1 MSIAKKL
8 IEEAIDRYGL
18 INRLYEYDTE
28 FNWVVVR
35 EIQYSCGHPTGVRV
49 IATFLPESIK
59 PPVAQLRLNF

>member
-18 INRLYEYDTE
+18 INRAYEYDTD
-28 FNWVVVR
+28 FDWVVVW
-35 EIQYSCGHPTGVRV
+35 EIQYACGHPTGMRK

-59 PPVAQLRLNF
+59 PPVAQLRFNF